1 MMQNNAIAMLKLA
14 DHDEIVPDYA
24 TFLTDSFA
32 RYGAY
37 TSKVR
42 WKNNLTDENSFL
54 IETVKFT
61 KKG

>member
-1 MMQNNAIAMLKLA
+1 MVSPHYYQSKLNMMQNNAIAMLKLA

-42 WKNNLTDENSFL
+42 
-54 IETVKFT
+54 
-61 KKG
+61 